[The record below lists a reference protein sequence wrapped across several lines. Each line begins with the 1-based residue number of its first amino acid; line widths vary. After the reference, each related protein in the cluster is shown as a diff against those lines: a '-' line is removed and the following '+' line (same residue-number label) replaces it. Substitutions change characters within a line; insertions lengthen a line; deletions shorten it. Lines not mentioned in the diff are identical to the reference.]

1 MTISSKQIKEDQV
14 YTKAEV
20 DALIEYAVEQA
31 RQIDEASMAKHNREA
46 TVISMIL
53 GFTTLALFVDG
64 LLRMLGIIP
73 PFMEIDINIIDNISD
88 KVETDLI
95 PIIKEFTTTTNM
107 IPLLLTSA
115 SLLNFLFYIYAIGFV
130 IALGLEQFLKVRP
143 LSPETTMNERNMFIV
158 QSNRKYLWRQTWVVN
173 INWFVCNL
181 GLYFLSRNLQPV
193 TDNFWQGI

>member
-1 MTISSKQIKEDQV
+1 
-14 YTKAEV
+14 
-20 DALIEYAVEQA
+20 
-31 RQIDEASMAKHNREA
+31 
-46 TVISMIL
+46 
-53 GFTTLALFVDG
+53 
-64 LLRMLGIIP
+64 
-73 PFMEIDINIIDNISD
+73 
-88 KVETDLI
+88 
-95 PIIKEFTTTTNM
+95 M

-143 LSPETTMNERNMFIV
+143 LSPEPTMNERNMFIV

>member
-1 MTISSKQIKEDQV
+1 
-14 YTKAEV
+14 
-20 DALIEYAVEQA
+20 
-31 RQIDEASMAKHNREA
+31 
-46 TVISMIL
+46 
-53 GFTTLALFVDG
+53 
-64 LLRMLGIIP
+64 
-73 PFMEIDINIIDNISD
+73 
-88 KVETDLI
+88 
-95 PIIKEFTTTTNM
+95 M

-130 IALGLEQFLKVRP
+130 IAFGLEQFLKVRP

-158 QSNRKYLWRQTWVVN
+158 QRNRKYLWRQTWVVN